1 MFVYYSHNMAR
12 KRGRR
17 RYKKKKTVK
26 AQIYKVLNKTL
37 EKYKMMSFYTDAVI
51 GTIRGAN
58 RGLLF
63 SLTGGAHPGL
73 ASGLLTLTND
83 PNMKSLFVMR
93 PLGGDTTTGATVVA
107 EAAGG
112 GGFADG
118 TGTGSVL
125 GTAVLRG
132 RECKLL
138 TWHYRLRINQPDTNL
153 VSPGLSNQYVRLMI
167 FETRRP
173 LSAGI
178 AGGQNWSQQIFYQQ
192 HVQALNTAV
201 GQPDEMTAF
210 HNFDIIKK
218 IHLDKL
224 IKLTPGESSGFSYV
238 KRGSVKINKKAHWAY
253 YYDNAAVQDG
263 HLQYMGPFIY
273 MILFSEYEIDD
284 QYRPKLNMC
293 SILTFN
299 DA

>member
-1 MFVYYSHNMAR
+1 MA
-12 KRGRR
+12 KRRRRR
-17 RYKKKKTVK
+17 RYKKKTSVK
-26 AQIYKVLNKTL
+26 AIVHKVLNKTL
-37 EKYKMMSFYTDAVI
+37 EKYKMLSFYTDALI

-73 ASGLLTLTND
+73 ESPLLTLTND

-118 TGTGSVL
+118 SAGTGSIL

-138 TWHYRLRINQPDTNL
+138 TWHYRLRINQPNANISGTAL
-153 VSPGLSNQYVRLMI
+153 GNQYVRLLI

-173 LSAGI
+173 LSASI

-192 HVQALNTAV
+192 HVESINAAV

-218 IHLDKL
+218 IYLDKL
-224 IKLTPGESSGFSYV
+224 IKLTPGESSGFSYI
-238 KRGSVKINKKAHWAY
+238 KRGSVKINRKAHWAY
-253 YYDNAAVQDG
+253 YYDNAAVQAG

-273 MILFSEYEIDD
+273 MILFSDYEIPDTD
-284 QYRPKLNMC
+284 RPRLNMS